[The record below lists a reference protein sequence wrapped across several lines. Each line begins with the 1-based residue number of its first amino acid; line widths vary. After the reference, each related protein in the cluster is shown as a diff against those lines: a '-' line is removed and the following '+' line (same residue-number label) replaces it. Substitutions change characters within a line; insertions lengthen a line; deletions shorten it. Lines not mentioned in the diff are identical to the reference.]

1 MKTIWKC
8 LKIAVALFFL
18 FGAVIIGY
26 TAHQI
31 AAYNR
36 SRPSIIRNELLV
48 FKAGSEIKLSDMAT
62 VKNSSEAEITSAE
75 WSDGGHD
82 KITIM
87 SDGSSLIVGDKT
99 GKLTVMIDARAHRK
113 VISRVIQITIK

>member
-18 FGAVIIGY
+18 FGAVLTGY
-26 TAHQI
+26 TAHKI
-31 AAYNR
+31 AVYNK
-36 SRPSIIRNELLV
+36 SRPSIYRNEPLV
-48 FKAGSEIKLSDMAT
+48 FKAGSEIRLSDMAT
-62 VKNSSEAEITSAE
+62 VKNCSEAEITSAE

-87 SDGSSLIVGDKT
+87 SDGSSLIVGDRT
-99 GKLTVMIDARAHRK
+99 GRLTVMIEARDGTRETSGY
-113 VISRVIQITIK
+113 VFLTIE

>member
-8 LKIAVALFFL
+8 LKITVALFFL

-36 SRPSIIRNELLV
+36 SRPSIIRNEPLV
-48 FKAGSEIKLSDMAT
+48 FKADSEIKLSDMAT
-62 VKNSSEAEITSAE
+62 VKNSSEAGITSAE

-82 KITIM
+82 KITIT
-87 SDGSSLIVGDKT
+87 SGGGSVIVGDRT
-99 GKLTVMIDARAHRK
+99 GKLIVMIEAGDRNRETSAY
-113 VISRVIQITIK
+113 VYLTIE

>member
-8 LKIAVALFFL
+8 LKIAVVLFFL
-18 FGAVIIGY
+18 FGAVIMGY

-31 AAYNR
+31 LRYDR
-36 SRPSIIRNELLV
+36 SGPSIICNEPLV
-48 FKAGSEIKLSDMAT
+48 FRAGSEIKLNDMAT

-87 SDGSSLIVGDKT
+87 SYGSSLIVGEKT
-99 GKLTVMIDARAHRK
+99 GKLNVMIDARAHRK

>member
-8 LKIAVALFFL
+8 LKIAVVLFFL

-26 TAHQI
+26 SAHQI
-31 AAYNR
+31 AVYNK
-36 SRPSIIRNELLV
+36 SRPSIVRKEPLV
-48 FKAGSEIKLSDMAT
+48 FRAGSEIKLSDMAT

-87 SDGSSLIVGDKT
+87 SDGSSLIVGDKK
-99 GKLTVMIDARAHRK
+99 GKLIVMIEARDGNRETSWY
-113 VISRVIQITIK
+113 VFLTIE